1 MEKDRLCVRF
11 KLGDQSF
18 GLPLAELREI
28 VHARAIAGVP
38 LAPAA
43 VRGLLSM
50 RGRVITLL
58 DPAALLG
65 LPLPPA
71 RRPTDQLGLLLAAP
85 WEHVGLYVHA
95 PAEILRARG
104 AAVVAGARS
113 AAATASAG
121 DDAATEP
128 GSRGLA
134 RELAPVNGGL
144 IQILSARDLLA
155 RCDAS
160 VLDLFRRRAPREV
173 A

>member
-18 GLPLAELREI
+18 GLPLSEVREI

-104 AAVVAGARS
+104 AAVASATR
-113 AAATASAG
+113 AAAAVRRSSAQFVS
-121 DDAATEP
+121 DIAHRHRAATYP
-128 GSRGLA
+128 PA
-134 RELAPVNGGL
+134 RA
-144 IQILSARDLLA
+144 I
-155 RCDAS
+155 
-160 VLDLFRRRAPREV
+160 PRTPRW
-173 A
+173 

>member
-18 GLPLAELREI
+18 GLPLAEVREI
-28 VHARAIAGVP
+28 VHARAIAAVP

-65 LPLPPA
+65 LPLPAA

-95 PAEILRARG
+95 PAEILRAR
-104 AAVVAGARS
+104 AAIAPGARA
-113 AAATASAG
+113 AAATAAG
-121 DDAATEP
+121 DDGAAQEP
-128 GSRGLA
+128 GARGLV
-134 RELAPVNGGL
+134 RELAPVNGAL